1 MVYIKKNMYIGKQC
15 PQGLG
20 DLVSAIVASFWKL
33 TKIGGGGRMLPDF
46 GSHWRSTVAVYA
58 SMDFP
63 DAFKHYALRN
73 LKIYLLQCHNSTCK
87 KSKKWWK
94 K

>member
-1 MVYIKKNMYIGKQC
+1 
-15 PQGLG
+15 
-20 DLVSAIVASFWKL
+20 
-33 TKIGGGGRMLPDF
+33 MLPDF

-87 KSKKWWK
+87 KSKK
-94 K
+94 